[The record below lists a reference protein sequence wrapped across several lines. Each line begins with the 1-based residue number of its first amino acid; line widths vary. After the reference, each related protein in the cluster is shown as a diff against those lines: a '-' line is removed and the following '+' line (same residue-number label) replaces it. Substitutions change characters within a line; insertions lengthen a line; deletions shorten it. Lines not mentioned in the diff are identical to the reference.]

1 LSSSAYDAAACGLG
15 QGGVHRRRFTSG
27 ANGVKESK
35 TMGKEKKQKPSQS
48 DFLTTFPNEL
58 ETKGSEKG
66 SSNT

>member
-1 LSSSAYDAAACGLG
+1 
-15 QGGVHRRRFTSG
+15 
-27 ANGVKESK
+27 
-35 TMGKEKKQKPSQS
+35 MGKEKKQKPSQS